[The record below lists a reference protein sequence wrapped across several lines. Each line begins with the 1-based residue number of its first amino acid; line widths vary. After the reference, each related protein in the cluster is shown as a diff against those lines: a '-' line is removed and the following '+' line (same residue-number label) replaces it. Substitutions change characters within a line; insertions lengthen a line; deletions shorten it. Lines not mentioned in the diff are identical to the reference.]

1 MWLCYPCNPRT
12 VKFVKLAIDKFSD
25 LICSSFIFQNIF
37 CSLLRQVQHIRIKLA
52 SMSHHKSYST
62 NLSAESATALSA
74 SAGEIQPDSLT
85 LSNVEVL
92 GGSGESRYN
101 ARKQRRSSQKQID
114 RSRPTIFKPVRS
126 APASRVDGRGSHSK
140 RKYLSKSRNAVIT
153 RGESTGSSTDSSSE
167 SATEELSDSSSAPS
181 DAALSDTDAEEPPNN
196 SLSDELSE
204 SGSEET
210 VNSSSDSNPEVSSQE
225 DDSEDEGSSIHDRTA
240 SNAVQRKKETQ
251 TEAIY
256 LRIPLATNKDVQWKI
271 LRKLRSQYPGA
282 LVVLDDSPAKS
293 TFSQRTSLALLWQW
307 IQDGRIDCLF
317 IARLNHICKSTEAL
331 QLFEWM
337 CEGYGVRMRV
347 QPSLDLALNAARKK

>member
-1 MWLCYPCNPRT
+1 M
-12 VKFVKLAIDKFSD
+12 
-25 LICSSFIFQNIF
+25 
-37 CSLLRQVQHIRIKLA
+37 LRQVQHIRIKLA
-52 SMSHHKSYST
+52 PMSHHKAHST
-62 NLSAESATALSA
+62 NHSVESATALSA

-101 ARKQRRSSQKQID
+101 ARKQRRSSQKQVD

-126 APASRVDGRGSHSK
+126 APASRVDGRGSRSK
-140 RKYLSKSRNAVIT
+140 RTYLSKSRSAPIK
-153 RGESTGSSTDSSSE
+153 RLTGSSTDLSSE
-167 SATEELSDSSSAPS
+167 SSAEELSDSSSVPY
-181 DAALSDTDAEEPPNN
+181 DAASSDTDAEDPSNS

-204 SGSEET
+204 SGSKET
-210 VNSSSDSNPEVSSQE
+210 LNSSSDSNPEVSSQE
-225 DDSEDEGSSIHDRTA
+225 DDSEDEGSSTQDRTA
-240 SNAVQRKKETQ
+240 SNAAQRRKGAQTQ
-251 TEAIY
+251 AIY
-256 LRIPLATNKDVQWKI
+256 LRVPPATNKDVQWKI

-282 LVVLDDSPAKS
+282 LVVLDDSPAKTS
-293 TFSQRTSLALLWQW
+293 FWKRTSLALLWQW
-307 IQDGRIDCLF
+307 IQDGRIDCLW